1 MADDKRFMLA
11 IVLSIGVLLIWQ
23 LFFGLPAV
31 EEERARQ
38 QEIATADQTADPTAP
53 QLDATVPQPGAASIP
68 QPGDATIPQMDARPD
83 AGVPGA
89 AQPREALIAANPR
102 VDIESPRLSG
112 SISLIG
118 ARFDDLQLK
127 DYREEI
133 DPESPQIVLLS
144 PEGAEGGY
152 FADFSWTAQAN
163 SSVAVPDPSTRWRP
177 LSTGSLTPDNPLRLE
192 WDNGQGLT
200 FKRTIE
206 IDQDY
211 LFTVTQ
217 SVENTGNQSA
227 TLFPW
232 GRIKRFGTPSTSG
245 FFILHEG
252 LLGVFN
258 STLNEV
264 GYDDAQ
270 EEGEITEQST
280 GGWVGVTDKYW
291 MTALAPNQSKE
302 IKGRFWGTT
311 SGDVEVYQADF
322 LVPEGQVV
330 QPGQTVSS
338 TTHFFAGAKK
348 VSIID
353 GYMEEYGIDRFDLA
367 IDWGWLF
374 FLTKPFF
381 QALDFF
387 GKLLGNFGLAI
398 LLLTVLI
405 KLVFFPLANKSYAAM
420 SKMKKLQPK
429 MTQLRERYADDKV
442 KQQQELME
450 LYKREKVNPAAGCLP
465 VVIQIPVFFA
475 LYKVLFVTI
484 EMRQAPFFG
493 WIQDLSAPD
502 PTSLFN
508 LFGLI
513 PWDPPSI
520 LMIGIWPVIMG
531 LTMFLQTKLNPAP
544 ADPVQ
549 EKIFLFM
556 PLFFTYL
563 LAQFPAGLVIYWTWN
578 NLLSILQ
585 QYVIMRRMGVEVN
598 LVENFKLPSWLT
610 GATAS
615 LSGGGAKDS
624 KDKADKD
631 KSES

>member
-31 EEERARQ
+31 EEERARE
-38 QEIATADQTADPTAP
+38 QEVATAEQTADPTAP
-53 QLDATVPQPGAASIP
+53 ELDATVP
-68 QPGDATIPQMDARPD
+68 QPGDATIPQIDALPD
-83 AGVPGA
+83 VGVPGA
-89 AQPREALIAANPR
+89 AQPREALIAGSPR

-133 DPESPQIVLLS
+133 DPESPQIILLS

-152 FADFSWTAQAN
+152 FADFSWSAQADGA
-163 SSVAVPDPSTRWRP
+163 VTVPDHSTRWRP
-177 LSTGSLTPDNPLRLE
+177 ISTGPLTPENPLRLE
-192 WDNGQGLT
+192 WINGQGLT
-200 FKRTIE
+200 FTRTIE

-217 SVENTGNQSA
+217 SVKNTGNQPT
-227 TLFPW
+227 TLFSW

-258 STLNEV
+258 STLNEI

-270 EEGEITEQST
+270 EDGEITERST

-302 IKGRFWGTT
+302 FKGTFTGTT
-311 SGDVEVYQADF
+311 SGDTDIYQADF
-322 LVPEGQVV
+322 LIADGQIA

-338 TTHFFAGAKK
+338 VTHFFAGAKK

-353 GYMEEYGIDRFDLA
+353 GYMEELGIDRFDLA

-381 QALDFF
+381 RALDFF

-429 MTQLRERYADDKV
+429 MTQLRERYADDKA

-513 PWDPPSI
+513 PWDPPTF

-531 LTMFLQTKLNPAP
+531 MTMFLQTKLNPAP

-578 NLLSILQ
+578 NVLSILQ

-598 LVENFKLPSWLT
+598 LIENLKLPSWLS

-615 LSGGGAKDS
+615 LSGSGAKESRDE
-624 KDKADKD
+624 ADKD
-631 KSES
+631 KPET